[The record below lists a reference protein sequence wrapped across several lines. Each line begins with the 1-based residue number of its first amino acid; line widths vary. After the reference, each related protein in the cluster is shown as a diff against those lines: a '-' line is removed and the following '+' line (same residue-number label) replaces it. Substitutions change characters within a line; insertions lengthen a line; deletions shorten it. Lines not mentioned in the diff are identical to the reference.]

1 MAKLQV
7 PLVVCRRGAEIQAI
21 QRVLSSVNYLGHPWL
36 GRNNVLNFVLTVII
50 MLTSRRESLR
60 SVLSAPFAGL
70 MVLGWLVVWAQPGD

>member
-1 MAKLQV
+1 MGQRF
-7 PLVVCRRGAEIQAI
+7 RRSS
-21 QRVLSSVNYLGHPWL
+21 RVLSSVNYLGHPWL
-36 GRNNVLNFVLTVII
+36 GLNNVLNFVLTVIIII